1 MIFAGIG
8 VLLLVRILLDFLC
21 AGHCDNSI
29 CQAAKDAH
37 ASQAV
42 LIDLFSRMEN
52 FFKRLESYTEV
63 SPTPGMRDIIIKIMV
78 EVLMILGIATKE
90 TKQSRSSEPIDIS
103 QLFWTHF

>member
-1 MIFAGIG
+1 MIFTGIG
-8 VLLLVRILLDFLC
+8 VLLLVRILLLC
-21 AGHCDNSI
+21 AGHYDNSI

-90 TKQSRSSEPIDIS
+90 TKQSRSSEPIDMS